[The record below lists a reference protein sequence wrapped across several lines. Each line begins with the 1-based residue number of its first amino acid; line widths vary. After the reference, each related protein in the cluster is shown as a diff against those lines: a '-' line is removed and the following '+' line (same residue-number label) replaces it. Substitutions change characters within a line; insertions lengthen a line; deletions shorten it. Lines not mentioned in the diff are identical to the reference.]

1 MLVISYSHYF
11 YKIETKAFAYLDE
24 SRVAGSLHCLG
35 LRFCVYI
42 TLTLKMISES
52 MQCSREEEIVNVMLC
67 FFLYHTFFLNIS
79 HVSVCFLMFPI
90 SFRLY
95 LDYLHV
101 QWSVFPAG

>member
-35 LRFCVYI
+35 LRFCVCI

-52 MQCSREEEIVNVMLC
+52 TQCSREEEIVNVMD
-67 FFLYHTFFLNIS
+67 
-79 HVSVCFLMFPI
+79 FLMRVTVFLSLSHFLLECI
-90 SFRLY
+90 SCMSLFS
-95 LDYLHV
+95 DV
-101 QWSVFPAG
+101 PNFF